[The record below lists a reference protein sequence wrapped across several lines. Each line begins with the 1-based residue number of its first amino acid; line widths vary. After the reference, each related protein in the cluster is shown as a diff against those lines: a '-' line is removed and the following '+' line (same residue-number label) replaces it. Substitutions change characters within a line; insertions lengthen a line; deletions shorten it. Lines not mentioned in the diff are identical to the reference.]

1 MSKYRELKTVSS
13 SSYSWKYKSICQIQ
27 EEAFASFGIASEDES
42 DGESDVESDFEDC
55 DTASV
60 EQICYSLPDESDLLE
75 ILSST
80 GLS

>member
-1 MSKYRELKTVSS
+1 MPV
-13 SSYSWKYKSICQIQ
+13 Q

-60 EQICYSLPDESDLLE
+60 EQISAISLPDESDLLE
-75 ILSST
+75 ILSSI